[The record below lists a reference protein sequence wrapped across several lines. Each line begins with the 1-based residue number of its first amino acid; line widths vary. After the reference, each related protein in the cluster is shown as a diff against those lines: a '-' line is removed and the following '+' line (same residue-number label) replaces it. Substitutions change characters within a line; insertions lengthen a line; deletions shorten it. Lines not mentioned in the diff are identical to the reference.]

1 VPRPLDEDAI
11 RDIAYGSAVLGTGGG
26 GDPYLGTLAS
36 LEASRSNAA
45 PVLVDA
51 DELADD
57 ATVVFPFVVGS
68 PVPGVEKLSF
78 GPELALVLHRL
89 EEYLGRRIDAV
100 MSAEIGGANSMV
112 PIVLAAQTGV
122 PVVDGDLI
130 GRAFPEIQLTSLTM
144 HGIGASP
151 MAIGDERGNVSIL
164 GTVDNVWMERLARS
178 ISVSFG
184 AIAAGAAYTISGRQT
199 KDFTLRGTLSYA
211 EQIGRATRLAREE
224 HRDPL
229 AAVLDTTDGTALFR
243 GKIVD
248 VDRRTAQGWA
258 LGTATLDGTDEDAGR
273 RLTLRFQNENL
284 VAELDGSVVA
294 SVPDLITVIDAET
307 GAAITTEQLRYG
319 FRVVV
324 LGMACHPVWRTD
336 VGLALGGPTHWGY
349 EHAYA
354 PLAGDYPPARAGWT
368 EPTVSA
374 ASIR

>member
-1 VPRPLDEDAI
+1 
-11 RDIAYGSAVLGTGGG
+11 
-26 GDPYLGTLAS
+26 
-36 LEASRSNAA
+36 
-45 PVLVDA
+45 VLVDA

-68 PVPGVEKLSF
+68 PVPGVEKLPF
-78 GPELALVLHRL
+78 GPELARVLHGL

-100 MSAEIGGANSMV
+100 MSAEIGGMNSMI

-151 MAIGDERGNVSIL
+151 MAIGDERGNVSII
-164 GTVDNVWMERLARS
+164 GTVDNMWMERIARS
-178 ISVSFG
+178 IAVSFG

-199 KDFTLRGTLSYA
+199 KDLTLRGTLGFA
-211 EQIGRATRLAREE
+211 ERIGRDTRLAREE

-229 AAVLDTTDGTALFR
+229 GALLDATNGTALFT

-258 LGTATLDGTDEDAGR
+258 LGTATLEGIDEDAGGR
-273 RLTLRFQNENL
+273 MTLRFQNENL

-324 LGMACHPVWRTD
+324 LGMPCHPVWRTD

-349 EHAYA
+349 EHPYA
-354 PLAGDYPPARAGWT
+354 PLAGDYPPARGGWT
-368 EPTVSA
+368 EPTVSPEA
-374 ASIR
+374 VA